1 MTPSRERSPSV
12 GTKLAVG
19 FGVFLVGVAA
29 VTVGERIGAWLWQQH
44 KPLLATE
51 NSLFAGVTDPNFIE
65 RAVRRVEP
73 SVVRIEMMSTVESPT
88 LDRFEEPLPPGWF
101 GGTPELTP
109 RPQRG
114 VGSGFV
120 IDGEGHVLTNAH
132 VVGNAETVKVILP
145 DGRAL
150 DGTVLGADRMTDVA
164 VVEIQATNVPAIPLG
179 RSTDLKPGEW
189 AIAIG
194 NPLGLDRTVT
204 LGIISATGR
213 SSRDVG
219 VPDKR
224 VGFLQTDAAIN
235 PGNSGGPLINALGEA
250 IGMNT
255 AIREGAQGLGF
266 AIPIETALRVA
277 GQLVETGKAEH
288 PYLGIRMLTIDERM
302 NWEEVRH
309 PWLPEQISIEEGIL
323 VVRVI
328 SGSPADRAG
337 IQAGD
342 AILKL
347 DGRPVA
353 NSEAVQQ
360 IVSESEV
367 GRSIDVEVMR
377 GEKTLSISVRLGEL
391 PRVRTQVKE

>member
-302 NWEEVRH
+302 NLEEVRH

-391 PRVRTQVKE
+391 PRVRTRVKE